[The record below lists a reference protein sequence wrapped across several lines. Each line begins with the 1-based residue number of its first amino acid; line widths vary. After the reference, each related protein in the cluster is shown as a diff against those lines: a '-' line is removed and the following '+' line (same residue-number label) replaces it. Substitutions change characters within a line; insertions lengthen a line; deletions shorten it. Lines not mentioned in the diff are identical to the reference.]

1 MNINPFEIVETN
13 GKRLKTGLLLIFN
26 RVDENNIVDIY
37 AMRIYNCYASPKGK
51 REKAKFGLVIANF
64 NLN

>member
-13 GKRLKTGLLLIFN
+13 GKRLKTGLLLVFN

-37 AMRIYNCYASPKGK
+37 AMRIYNCWHS
-51 REKAKFGLVIANF
+51 L
-64 NLN
+64 

>member
-26 RVDENNIVDIY
+26 RVDKNNIVDIY
-37 AMRIYNCYASPKGK
+37 AMRIYNCYRKPQKCTINK
-51 REKAKFGLVIANF
+51 EIWL
-64 NLN
+64 LNKIDIN